1 MQSRVIIMNKQ
12 GAPSVMREDT
22 VALGPPGDGEVL
34 LRQTA
39 IGLNYMD
46 VYQRSGYYPLDMP
59 SGLGL
64 EGAGVIEAVGDAVE
78 DFTQGDRAA
87 YGGSAPGGYAE
98 YRNMP
103 VARLVKV
110 PDAVTD
116 EQAAAVMLKGMT
128 VEYLLNRTYQIKAG
142 ESVLFWAAAGGV
154 GLLAGQ
160 WGKEIGARMIGVAG
174 GPKKCALA
182 LAHGYEAVIDRN
194 NEDVVARIQEL
205 TDGNGVPVAYDS
217 VGKETFEQ
225 TMDCMAVRGMF
236 VSFGTTSG
244 SVPPV
249 LAADLQH
256 RGSLYFCRP
265 SLANY
270 CASRED
276 LVNSAGAVFSMIE
289 KGAIKIEINQRYPL
303 ADIVQAHTDLEA
315 GKTSGSTIIT
325 P

>member
-1 MQSRVIIMNKQ
+1 MKSRVIIMDEQ
-12 GAPSVMREDT
+12 GAPSVLRQDT
-22 VALGPPGDGEVL
+22 VELDAPGPGEVR

-39 IGLNYMD
+39 MGLNYMD
-46 VYQRSGYYPLDMP
+46 VYQRSGYYPLDLP
-59 SGLGL
+59 SGLGM
-64 EGAGVIEAVGDAVE
+64 EAAGVIEAVGNGVD
-78 DFTQGDRAA
+78 DFKEGDRAA
-87 YGGSAPGGYAE
+87 YGGGPPGGYAE
-98 YRNMP
+98 YRNLP
-103 VARLVKV
+103 ASRLVKI

-116 EQAAAVMLKGMT
+116 EQAAATMLKGMT

-160 WGKEIGARMIGVAG
+160 WGKDIGARMIGIAG
-174 GPKKCALA
+174 GAEKCALA
-182 LAHGYEAVIDRN
+182 LANGYEAVIDHKS
-194 NEDVVARIQEL
+194 EDVVARVKEL

-217 VGKETFEQ
+217 VGKATFEK
-225 TMDCMAVRGMF
+225 TLDCLATRGMF

-249 LAADLQH
+249 IAADLQH

-270 CASRED
+270 CVARDD
-276 LVNSAGAVFSMIE
+276 LVHSAAAVFSMIG
-289 KGAIKIEINQRYPL
+289 KGAITIEINQRYPL

-315 GKTSGSTIIT
+315 GRTSGSTIIT

>member
-1 MQSRVIIMNKQ
+1 MQSRVIVMNKQ
-12 GAPSVMREDT
+12 GDPSVMREDT
-22 VALGPPGDGEVL
+22 VELDAPGPGEVL

-39 IGLNYMD
+39 MGLNYMD

-64 EGAGVIEAVGDAVE
+64 EGAGVIEAIGE
-78 DFTQGDRAA
+78 DVDGFKEGDRAA

-128 VEYLLNRTYQIKAG
+128 VEYLLNRTYQVKAG

-276 LVNSAGAVFSMIE
+276 LVNSAAAVFSMIE

-315 GKTSGSTIIT
+315 GQTSGSTIIT

>member
-64 EGAGVIEAVGDAVE
+64 EGAGVIEAIGEDVD

-98 YRNMP
+98 FRNMP

-276 LVNSAGAVFSMIE
+276 LVNSAAAVFSMIE

-315 GKTSGSTIIT
+315 GQTSGSTIIT

>member
-1 MQSRVIIMNKQ
+1 MQSRVIVMNKQ
-12 GAPSVMREDT
+12 GDPSVMREDT
-22 VALGPPGDGEVL
+22 VELDAPGPGEVL

-39 IGLNYMD
+39 MGLNYMD

-64 EGAGVIEAVGDAVE
+64 EGAGVIEAIGEDVD

-98 YRNMP
+98 FRNMP

-276 LVNSAGAVFSMIE
+276 LVNSAAAVFSMIE

-315 GKTSGSTIIT
+315 GQTSGSTIIT

>member
-1 MQSRVIIMNKQ
+1 
-12 GAPSVMREDT
+12 MRESAQGFDPKT
-22 VALGPPGDGEVL
+22 VLITG
-34 LRQTA
+34 
-39 IGLNYMD
+39 
-46 VYQRSGYYPLDMP
+46 
-59 SGLGL
+59 
-64 EGAGVIEAVGDAVE
+64 
-78 DFTQGDRAA
+78 
-87 YGGSAPGGYAE
+87 
-98 YRNMP
+98 
-103 VARLVKV
+103 
-110 PDAVTD
+110 
-116 EQAAAVMLKGMT
+116 
-128 VEYLLNRTYQIKAG
+128 
-142 ESVLFWAAAGGV
+142 AAGGV
-154 GLLAGQ
+154 GSAVVQLARHFGLRV
-160 WGKEIGARMIGVAG
+160 IGTISSDEKAAFARDQGADHLIN
-174 GPKKCALA
+174 
-182 LAHGYEAVIDRN
+182 YRTEN
-194 NEDVVARIQEL
+194 VVVLVLEL

-276 LVNSAGAVFSMIE
+276 LVNSTTAVFSMIE
-289 KGAIKIEINQRYPL
+289 KGAIKIKINQRYPL

-315 GKTSGSTIIT
+315 GQTSGSTIIT

>member
-1 MQSRVIIMNKQ
+1 MKSRVIIMDEQ
-12 GAPSVMREDT
+12 GDPSVMREDT
-22 VALGPPGDGEVL
+22 VELAPPGAGEVL

-39 IGLNYMD
+39 MGLNYMD
-46 VYQRSGYYPLDMP
+46 VYQRSGYYPLDVP

-64 EGAGVIEAVGDAVE
+64 EGAGVIEGVGDAVE

-103 VARLVKV
+103 AARLVKV
-110 PDAVTD
+110 PDSISD

-128 VEYLLNRTYQIKAG
+128 AEYLLNRTYQIKAG

-174 GPKKCALA
+174 GPEKCALA
-182 LAHGYEAVIDRN
+182 LAHGYETVIDRN

-217 VGKETFEQ
+217 VGKATFEQ

-249 LAADLQH
+249 IAADLQH

-276 LVNSAGAVFSMIE
+276 LVNSAAAVFSMIE
-289 KGAIKIEINQRYPL
+289 KGAVKIEINQRYSL
-303 ADIVQAHTDLEA
+303 SDVVQAHTDLEA

>member
-1 MQSRVIIMNKQ
+1 MQSRVIVMNKQ
-12 GAPSVMREDT
+12 GDPSVMREDT
-22 VALGPPGDGEVL
+22 VELDAPGPGEVL

-39 IGLNYMD
+39 MGLNYMD

-64 EGAGVIEAVGDAVE
+64 EGAGVIEAIGE
-78 DFTQGDRAA
+78 DVDGFKEGDRAA

-276 LVNSAGAVFSMIE
+276 LVNSAAAVFSMIE

-315 GKTSGSTIIT
+315 GQTSGSTIIT

>member
-1 MQSRVIIMNKQ
+1 MQSRVIVMNKQ
-12 GAPSVMREDT
+12 GDPSVMREDT
-22 VALGPPGDGEVL
+22 VELDAPGPGEVL

-39 IGLNYMD
+39 MGLNYMD

-64 EGAGVIEAVGDAVE
+64 EGAGVIEAIGEDVD

-98 YRNMP
+98 FRNMP

-276 LVNSAGAVFSMIE
+276 LVNSAAAVFSMIE

-303 ADIVQAHTDLEA
+303 ADIVQAYIDLEA

>member
-1 MQSRVIIMNKQ
+1 MQSRVIVMNKQ
-12 GAPSVMREDT
+12 GDPSVMREDT
-22 VALGPPGDGEVL
+22 VELDAPGPGEVL

-39 IGLNYMD
+39 MGLNYMD

-64 EGAGVIEAVGDAVE
+64 EGAGVIEAIGEDVD

-276 LVNSAGAVFSMIE
+276 LVNSAAAVFSMIE

-315 GKTSGSTIIT
+315 GQTSGSTIIT

>member
-22 VALGPPGDGEVL
+22 AVLGPPGDGEVL

-46 VYQRSGYYPLDMP
+46 VYQRSGYYPLDIP

-64 EGAGVIEAVGDAVE
+64 EGAGVIEAIGE
-78 DFTQGDRAA
+78 DVDDFKEGDRAA

-276 LVNSAGAVFSMIE
+276 LVNSTTAVFSMIE
-289 KGAIKIEINQRYPL
+289 KGAIKIKINQRYPL

>member
-1 MQSRVIIMNKQ
+1 MQSRVIVMNKQ
-12 GAPSVMREDT
+12 GDPSVMREDT
-22 VALGPPGDGEVL
+22 VELDAPGPGEVL

-39 IGLNYMD
+39 MGLNYMD

-64 EGAGVIEAVGDAVE
+64 EGAGVIEAIGEDVD

-98 YRNMP
+98 FRNMP

-276 LVNSAGAVFSMIE
+276 LVNSAAAVFSMIE

>member
-1 MQSRVIIMNKQ
+1 MQSRVIVMNKQ
-12 GAPSVMREDT
+12 GDPSVMREDT
-22 VALGPPGDGEVL
+22 VELDAPGPGEVL

-39 IGLNYMD
+39 MGLNYMD

-64 EGAGVIEAVGDAVE
+64 EGAGVIEAIGEDVD

-98 YRNMP
+98 FRNMP

-256 RGSLYFCRP
+256 RGSLYFCRT

-270 CASRED
+270 CAARED

-315 GKTSGSTIIT
+315 GQTSGSTIIT